1 LGIPGAPVLYFLMML
16 MALAIMILLIELHL
30 QKPSMTDFGVIPL
43 MHYAETANNQYWQKD
58 KEETSNQIELYC
70 G

>member
-1 LGIPGAPVLYFLMML
+1 MT
-16 MALAIMILLIELHL
+16 LLIELHL

-43 MHYAETANNQYWQKD
+43 IHYAETANNQYWQKG